1 MPSEDFAET
10 VLAQD
15 IRTGVK
21 NIETAVKNIETAVED
36 IHQTLV
42 EDTLT
47 AVYMMV
53 DVVEDIQIHVE
64 DIQILVGDIQVLVGN
79 IQILVGD
86 IQILVE
92 DIQIPVEDIVK
103 ILSAYVDDIL
113 TEYLQVLGILDK
125 MDALTVKSERY
136 NNVVDGLML
145 QGKADLEG
153 GMVVEDLLVEGRE

>member
-1 MPSEDFAET
+1 VKNVLGERMPSEDFAET
-10 VLAQD
+10 VLAED
-15 IRTGVK
+15 IQTGVK
-21 NIETAVKNIETAVED
+21 NIGTAVED

-53 DVVEDIQIHVE
+53 GVVKDNQILVE
-64 DIQILVGDIQVLVGN
+64 DIQILVE
-79 IQILVGD
+79 D

-92 DIQIPVEDIVK
+92 DIQIQIPVEDIVK
-103 ILSAYVDDIL
+103 ILSADVDDIL

-125 MDALTVKSERY
+125 MDALTVKTEGYSK
-136 NNVVDGLML
+136 VVDGLRL
-145 QGKADLEG
+145 QGKAEG